1 MRNLSQRLQDIGF
14 RYGAGLEPHDI
25 NYSEPIADGWDIGLS
40 TEYNLIA
47 VLHYSGV
54 LTINAEFVG
63 EPEMFWD
70 ATKAL
75 ITDELAQVSNQSKQL
90 SLF

>member
-1 MRNLSQRLQDIGF
+1 MPNITQRLQDIGF
-14 RYGAGLEPHDI
+14 RFGAGLEPHDI
-25 NYSEPIADGWDIGLS
+25 DYSERIADDWDIALS

-54 LTINAEFVG
+54 LTINAEFIG
-63 EPEMFWD
+63 EPELFWD
-70 ATKAL
+70 ATKKL
-75 ITDELAQVSNQSKQL
+75 IADELAQVSNQSKQL

>member
-1 MRNLSQRLQDIGF
+1 MRNIHQRLQDIGF
-14 RYGAGLEPHDI
+14 RFGAGLMPEDI
-25 NYSEPIADGWDIGLS
+25 NYSESIADGWDIGLS

-54 LTINAEFVG
+54 LTINAEFIG
-63 EPEMFWD
+63 EPEAFWD

-75 ITDELAQVSNQSKQL
+75 IADELATVTSKQL